1 MQTVRLYHIPIIP
14 GLELIRCSCK
24 IGGRKCDGYLP
35 SQDAM
40 LAIVPKP
47 FIGITSVTLP
57 GESRALEFFFHRSAP
72 LLAGFFESSFW
83 KGSVLQLS
91 LAEPAIRQA
100 IAAIGSVHEE
110 QGLRRQAGSEVA
122 VQLYNRAIRLV
133 IARAEMDPNAIPVVT
148 MASILFTC
156 FEFLCGNAP
165 AAASHITSGVR
176 LLQEWREKTGSRPM
190 GPWGQAYKSFE
201 SQFMETEL
209 APILS
214 LFNLNTCEF
223 GPGQRSRIILN
234 AVDEQGQ
241 LVFADRFEDLREAR
255 VGLVDLVTS
264 TSVLFSNM
272 DESVD
277 QGQLPDTNLA
287 EVFSGIRS
295 NLDRW
300 KANFEDHTNRRA
312 ATWDKAQKSAADNV
326 RIMWCSTDI
335 GILSYTAETETA
347 WDAYRSNFEE
357 ILRLSESLISDT
369 DRFPDELSK
378 TLSLDLGLIF
388 PLHAVAWKCRWP
400 RLRRRGLDLLLRS
413 PKREWLLDA
422 ERYHALFTRVMEIE
436 ESALPVPFIETAE
449 PKEEA
454 FLPPEHA
461 RIHDFYCQP
470 LPTSTTSKTGKT
482 YTLHAVTFESKPD
495 GPQGE
500 PQYHTEYI
508 WMPTTTSRIIGK
520 GEEGDVETIAPLTN
534 LLSPKQWA
542 KPEVTDMQTA
552 SILQGIVFGLD

>member
-1 MQTVRLYHIPIIP
+1 MDAPVRRSRASKPKVRTGCLTCKARRIKCDEGKP
-14 GLELIRCSCK
+14 ECKRCK

-35 SQDAM
+35 AQEGM
-40 LAIVPKP
+40 LAIVPKQL
-47 FIGITSVTLP
+47 IGVPAVTLP

-72 LLAGFFESSFW
+72 LLAGFFEGAFW
-83 KGSVLQLS
+83 NGSVLQLS

-110 QGLRRQAGSEVA
+110 QGLKRLEDSNVSSAGPQTA

-133 IARAEMDPNAIPVVT
+133 IARANVDPNAIPAVT

-156 FEFLCGNAP
+156 FEFLRGNAP

-176 LLQEWREKTGSRPM
+176 LLQEWRDKTGTQPV
-190 GPWGQAYKSFE
+190 GPWGQSHKSFE

-223 GPGQRSRIILN
+223 GPGQRSRVILN
-234 AVDEQGQ
+234 AVDEHGF
-241 LVFADRFEDLREAR
+241 LVLADKFEDLREAR
-255 VGLVDLVTS
+255 VALVDLVTS

-272 DESVD
+272 DESVGK
-277 QGQLPDTNLA
+277 GQLPDTNLVT
-287 EVFSGIRS
+287 VFSGMRN

-300 KANFEDHTNRRA
+300 KANFENLVDRKG
-312 ATWDKAQKSAADNV
+312 ATWDKAQRSAADNI
-326 RIMWCSTDI
+326 RIMWCSTEI
-335 GILSYTAETETA
+335 GIISYTVGTETA
-347 WDAYRSNFEE
+347 WDAHRDSFEQT
-357 ILRLSESLISDT
+357 LRLSESLISDT
-369 DRFPDELSK
+369 DRYPDDLSK

-413 PKREWLLDA
+413 PKREWLLEA
-422 ERYHALFTRVMEIE
+422 ERYHALFTRVMEFE
-436 ESALPVPFIETAE
+436 ESALSVPFIDTPDAD
-449 PKEEA
+449 EED

-470 LPTSTTSKTGKT
+470 LPNTTSRTGNK
-482 YTLHAVTFESKPD
+482 YTLHAVTFETKPD
-495 GPQGE
+495 GPHGE
-500 PQYHTEYI
+500 PRYHTECI
-508 WMPTTTSRIIGK
+508 RMPTTTSQIVGK
-520 GEEGDVETIAPLTN
+520 GDQGDRKSV
-534 LLSPKQWA
+534 
-542 KPEVTDMQTA
+542 V
-552 SILQGIVFGLD
+552 